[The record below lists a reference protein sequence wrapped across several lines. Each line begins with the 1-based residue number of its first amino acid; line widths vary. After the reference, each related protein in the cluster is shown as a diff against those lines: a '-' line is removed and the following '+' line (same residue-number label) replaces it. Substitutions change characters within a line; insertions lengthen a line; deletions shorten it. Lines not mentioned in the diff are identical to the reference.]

1 MLRSI
6 AGIVAPPSGPALPC
20 RWQQT
25 DSSWQLPLIITTAR
39 KLAEAGADGLY
50 LLAPLPRRSIRRSS
64 ISLCLRTRSLNSPSA
79 CRNGLSPVVSGRSI

>member
-25 DSSWQLPLIITTAR
+25 DSGWQLPLIITTAR
-39 KLAEAGADGLY
+39 KLAEAEGWDAVTTRRLSSQIEYSQPVLY
-50 LLAPLPRRSIRRSS
+50 KHSPAWNK
-64 ISLCLRTRSLNSPSA
+64 SLRPSPSTDSA
-79 CRNGLSPVVSGRSI
+79 SSPM

>member
-25 DSSWQLPLIITTAR
+25 DSGWQLPLIITTAR
-39 KLAEAGADGLY
+39 KLAEAEGWDA
-50 LLAPLPRRSIRRSS
+50 ARQMSMA
-64 ISLCLRTRSLNSPSA
+64 NS
-79 CRNGLSPVVSGRSI
+79 CDFH